1 MFTPF
6 SSLLKLL
13 VRQLYHLGRYLA
25 MLANLVRHREKFHV
39 YWQEVMREGVS
50 MGIGSMAIV
59 CIISVFVGGVTT
71 IQSVDQLVSSIVPI
85 SVIGSIVSAS
95 AFLELAPTVV
105 TLVLAGKIGSSI
117 ASELGTMRVT
127 EQIDAMEVMGIN
139 STSLLILPKMAAS
152 LFAFPILVTTA
163 CFLIHFGGI
172 WAGELTGK
180 VPYDQFAIG
189 AQSDFRY
196 FYINF
201 MLTKAITFG
210 LIVTSV
216 SSYHGYFVE
225 GGALEV
231 GKASTRAVVY
241 SCILILI
248 FDYLL
253 AQLII

>member
-1 MFTPF
+1 M
-6 SSLLKLL
+6 LQLGI
-13 VRQLYHLGRYLA
+13 RQLHHLGRYLL
-25 MLANLVRHREKFHV
+25 MMQRTVQHREKFSV
-39 YWQEVMREGVS
+39 YWHDVMREAVNMGV
-50 MGIGSMAIV
+50 GSLAIV
-59 CIISVFVGGVTT
+59 CIISVFVGAVTT
-71 IQSVDQLVSSIVPI
+71 IQSVDQLASPLVPI

-139 STSLLILPKMAAS
+139 STSLLILPKVVAS
-152 LFAFPILVTTA
+152 LLAFPILA
-163 CFLIHFGGI
+163 ISSCFLIHFGGI

-180 VPYDQFAIG
+180 VPYDQFAVG
-189 AQSDFRY
+189 AQTDFRN
-196 FYINF
+196 FYIWF
-201 MLTKAITFG
+201 MLTKAVTFG
-210 LIVTSV
+210 IIVTSV
-216 SSYHGYFVE
+216 SSYHGYFVD

-248 FDYLL
+248 FDYVL
-253 AQLII
+253 AQIII